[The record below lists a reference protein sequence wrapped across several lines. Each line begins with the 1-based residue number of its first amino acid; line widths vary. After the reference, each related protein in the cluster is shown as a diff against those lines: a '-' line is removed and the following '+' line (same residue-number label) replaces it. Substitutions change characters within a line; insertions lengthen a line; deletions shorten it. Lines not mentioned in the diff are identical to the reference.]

1 MGNLAPLIRVDG
13 TAGNDTF
20 TGLDDRIYFG
30 RGGDD
35 VFTNNTPNVGSWFV
49 GGEGN
54 DTYHAGVSS
63 YTLIQDLGGSPN
75 DRYVD
80 IPGVMTGASVMGAEI
95 DGRHLFIG
103 LSDGSGG
110 VFIIDWR
117 DPESRIE
124 TYELA
129 LSSTQTQTFSHA
141 EFAAAVEQAPNY
153 LGFVSLESLESLGF
167 DPQLSDWLRN
177 TVDDVAAVQDSPDP
191 APAVPDENEL
201 IELTADADTA
211 YGNDGQDTIFGY
223 GGDDEIYGNRGN
235 DVIDGGS
242 GNDRLFGG
250 QNGGEPTADVNG
262 LLKMQDGTET
272 VSGGSGNDLIY
283 GNFGRDILNG
293 GADDDTLFGGQG
305 DDDLDGG
312 FGDDVLWG
320 SRGDDNLT
328 GGFGAD
334 TFFMNGGGT
343 DRITDFDQIDGD
355 RLAWI
360 VTPDYEVVGNA
371 AGLAVTWG
379 DGNAVIIEGA
389 APEQFD
395 TDWIL

>member
-1 MGNLAPLIRVDG
+1 MVNLAPLIRVDG
-13 TAGNDTF
+13 TPGNDSF

-30 RGGDD
+30 GGGDD
-35 VFTNNTPNVGSWFV
+35 VFTNNSPNIGSWFV

-54 DTYHAGVSS
+54 DTYRAGVNS
-63 YTLIQDLGGSPN
+63 YTFIQDLGGSSN

-80 IPGVMTGASVMGAEI
+80 IPGFSTGAITSAAEI
-95 DGRHLFIG
+95 DGRHLLVG
-103 LSDGSGG
+103 KSDGSGG

-117 DPESRIE
+117 DPDSRIE

-129 LSSTQTQTFSHA
+129 LSFTQTQTLSHA
-141 EFAAAVEQAPNY
+141 EFAAALEQSPNY
-153 LGFVSLESLESLGF
+153 EGYVSFETLEARGM
-167 DPQLSDWLRN
+167 DPELVDKLRDL
-177 TVDDVAAVQDSPDP
+177 VDDVAAVQGDPDP

-201 IELTADADTA
+201 LELTATADTA
-211 YGNDGQDTIFGY
+211 YGNDGQDTMFGY
-223 GGDDEIYGNRGN
+223 GGGDEIYGNRGN

-272 VSGGSGNDLIY
+272 LSGGSGDDLIY

-293 GADDDTLFGGQG
+293 GADDDTMFGGQG
-305 DDDLDGG
+305 NDELDGG
-312 FGDDVLWG
+312 LGDDVLWG
-320 SRGDDNLT
+320 SRGDDVLT

-343 DRITDFDQIDGD
+343 DRITDFDQSEGD
-355 RLAWI
+355 RMAWI
-360 VTPDYEVVGNA
+360 VTPDYQVVGNP
-371 AGLAVTWG
+371 AGLAVMWG
-379 DGNAVIIEGA
+379 DDNVVIVEGS
-389 APEQFD
+389 APEQFN